1 MALFFYPY
9 GTAQTLTEGSEVTP
23 ITSIEVL
30 ALFILLGA
38 VVFLTNKYILKHYE
52 D

>member
-9 GTAQTLTEGSEVTP
+9 GTSQIGTDGSEASP
-23 ITSIEVL
+23 ITAIEVL
-30 ALFILLGA
+30 ALFILLGS